1 MGNNFST
8 AAVSSGKFSLMLKT
22 YLKKEQEGVITW
34 RSPSNI
40 ALVKYWG
47 KRSGQIPENPSVSI
61 SLSTSFTETTIS
73 YSQSGNNRG
82 ILKGFKFNGKQED
95 RFGGRIRSYLGEI
108 ESLFPFLANYNIDI
122 DSRNSFPHSSGIASS
137 ASAFSALALCITS
150 MERALTGSPSED
162 SSFFI
167 KASYAARMGS
177 GSAARSVY
185 PGYVL
190 WGSVPE
196 VPYSVNEFAVPVND
210 MIHESFKDIRN
221 AIMLVDVSAKA
232 VSSSKGHSM
241 MNSNPWSAIRYEQ
254 ARRNVVNMLEA
265 LRSGDSDEFIRIIE
279 SEALTL
285 HALMM
290 SSENGYLL
298 MKPGTLEIIEK
309 VREFRKRSGIPLA
322 FTLDAG
328 PNVHL
333 IYPASQYEKVR
344 EFIVN
349 DLLVHCRNGEWIDD
363 QAGNGPEQ
371 IFSET

>member
-1 MGNNFST
+1 MGNNI
-8 AAVSSGKFSLMLKT
+8 SSAEDSNGKSSLMSKP
-22 YLKKEQEGVITW
+22 YLKIEQKRVITW

-47 KRSGQIPENPSVSI
+47 KRGGQIPENPSVSI
-61 SLSTSFTETTIS
+61 SLSTSFSETTIF
-73 YSQSGNNRG
+73 YSPSGNVRG
-82 ILKGFKFNGKQED
+82 ELKGFRFDGKQED
-95 RFGGRIRSYLGEI
+95 RFAERIKSYLSDI
-108 ESLFPFLANYNIDI
+108 EDLFPFLADYNIHI
-122 DSRNSFPHSSGIASS
+122 NSRNSFPHSSGIASS

-150 MERALTGSPSED
+150 MERALTGSPSEE

-167 KASYAARMGS
+167 KASYAARLGS

-196 VPYSVNEFAVPVND
+196 VPHSVNEFAVPVND
-210 MIHESFKDIRN
+210 MVHESFKDMRN
-221 AIMLVDVSAKA
+221 AILLVDVSAKS
-232 VSSSKGHSM
+232 VSSSKGHSLM
-241 MNSNPWSAIRYEQ
+241 DSNPWSATRYDQ
-254 ARRNVVNMLEA
+254 ARRNVVRMLDV
-265 LRSGDSDEFIRIIE
+265 LRSGDTDEFIRLTE

-290 SSENGYLL
+290 SSETGYLL
-298 MKPGTLEIIEK
+298 MKPNTLEIIEK
-309 VREFRKRSGIPLA
+309 VRKFRMETQVPLA

-333 IYPASQYEKVR
+333 IYPAGQYEKVR

-349 DLLVHCRNGEWIDD
+349 ELSGHCRNGQWIDD
-363 QAGNGPEQ
+363 YAGTGPEQ
-371 IFSET
+371 VFSGT

>member
-1 MGNNFST
+1 MGNNPST
-8 AAVSSGKFSLMLKT
+8 AGDITGKILLMSKPNLNIQQKR
-22 YLKKEQEGVITW
+22 VITW

-47 KRSGQIPENPSVSI
+47 KRPGQIPENPSVSI
-61 SLSTSFTETTIS
+61 SLSTSFSETTIF
-73 YSQSGNNRG
+73 YSPSVNSRG
-82 ILKGFKFNGKQED
+82 ELQGFKFDGKQDD
-95 RFGGRIRSYLGEI
+95 RFAGRIRHYLSEI
-108 ESLFPFLANYNIDI
+108 ESLFPFLADYNIHI
-122 DSRNSFPHSSGIASS
+122 NSRNSFPHSSGIASS

-150 MERALTGSPSED
+150 MERALTGSPSEE
-162 SSFFI
+162 SSFLT

-190 WGSVPE
+190 WGSVPGI
-196 VPYSVNEFAVPVND
+196 PHSVNEFAVPVND
-210 MIHESFKDIRN
+210 MVHESFKDMRN
-221 AIMLVDVSAKA
+221 AILLVDVSVKS

-241 MNSNPWSAIRYEQ
+241 MSSNPWSAIRYDQ
-254 ARRNVVNMLEA
+254 ARMNVVRILEA
-265 LRSGDSDEFIRIIE
+265 VRSGDYDEFIKIIE

-309 VREFRKRSGIPLA
+309 VRKFRGETQVPLA

-333 IYPASQYEKVR
+333 IYPASQYEKVK

-349 DLLVHCRNGEWIDD
+349 ELLSHCRNGEWIDD
-363 QAGNGPEQ
+363 YAGNGPKQ
-371 IFSET
+371 IFSGT